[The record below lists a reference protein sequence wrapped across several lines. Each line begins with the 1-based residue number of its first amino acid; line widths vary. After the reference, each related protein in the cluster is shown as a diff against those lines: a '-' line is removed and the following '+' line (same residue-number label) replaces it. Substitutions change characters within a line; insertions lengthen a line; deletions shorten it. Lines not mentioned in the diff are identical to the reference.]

1 MDWLREFTLLPA
13 VIDEHP
19 TLKKWLDR
27 AVALPAIQKTLPSQ
41 EETVERYRR
50 RYVQA
55 ASSVVPDKAQ

>member
-1 MDWLREFTLLPA
+1 MDWLREFTPLPE

-19 TLKKWLDR
+19 TLKRWLDR
-27 AVALPAIQKTLPSQ
+27 AAALPAIQETLPSR

-55 ASSVVPDKAQ
+55 AGS